1 MKKIF
6 GIMFLQLAI
15 LSLAGCDK
23 GETDFAGSDNYLN
36 SFSLEKDGTVYHAEI
51 VNDLVTLTIPQD
63 ADLQGA
69 VAIYEICEMATI
81 SPDPA
86 TVADWNQ
93 ACLFTVTSYSGEAR
107 NYSYSVVRDE
117 KVSGGNV
124 ILATQAEL
132 EAFAAEKVKILEG
145 NLIIG
150 EKTVPATEYDTVK
163 NLSSLASLTEVRG
176 NIVINNSFGGM
187 NLDGLHNV
195 RYAGN
200 LYIGDEENAFDNGK
214 ESLLS
219 IELPALET
227 VAGQITV
234 NSEKVGRIC
243 LNALSE
249 VMSLYVNGKSVNEI
263 SLPLLKT
270 VYGNLTVSSGTTASG
285 ANGEITEFSLPA
297 LESVGGN
304 FTLQTLSNLSSLSL
318 PVLKTISEKLNFK
331 LLPLVEIISF
341 PALERVGG
349 TIAVPY
355 DMSGLKSLQMP
366 GLKEAGAIDI
376 DGRNN
381 APIIETLDF
390 SSLEQVNGAFALS
403 YLNIASLSL
412 TSLFS
417 VDGTFDLRYMQ
428 SLKELDLPLLKTCN
442 GTFYLYYMEGPE
454 VLDISTVENLP
465 ELQIIGS
472 PAIKKCKA
480 PAKVGEIVINAA
492 SQVAEAIPMEGLE
505 EVENFTLS
513 NFRNTE
519 LTLEGYATAI
529 KGELKISAAYAS
541 RISMPDIKTLGKLS
555 LSFSSTLKN
564 LEMPSLEKIGI
575 FEIKTP
581 LAVENINVPRLE
593 EVTESLLIS
602 GGSSYNKG
610 RIPITNL
617 DFLNSLKVAGA
628 VKIEYCGNLTDFS
641 GLKNILA
648 SISGENWS
656 VKECAYNPTYEDM
669 VAGRYILE

>member
-6 GIMFLQLAI
+6 GIMFLSLAI

-23 GETDFAGSDNYLN
+23 EETDFTGSDNYLN
-36 SFSLEKDGTVYHAEI
+36 SFSLEKDGVVYNAEI

-124 ILATQAEL
+124 ILTTQAEL
-132 EAFAAEKVKILEG
+132 EAFAAENVRILDG

-150 EKTVPATEYDTVK
+150 ENMIPATEYDTVK
-163 NLSSLASLTEVRG
+163 SLSSLSCLTEVRG
-176 NIVINNSFGGM
+176 NIVINNSFSGTS
-187 NLDGLHNV
+187 LDGLQNV

-219 IELPALET
+219 IEMPALET
-227 VAGQITV
+227 VAGVISI
-234 NSEKVGRIC
+234 NSGKVGRIC

-297 LESVGGN
+297 LENVGGN
-304 FTLQTLSNLSSLSL
+304 LTLQTLSNLSSLSL
-318 PVLKTISEKLNFK
+318 PVLKTIYGKLNFK
-331 LLPLVEIISF
+331 LMPLVETLSL
-341 PALERVGG
+341 PLLESVGG
-349 TIAVPY
+349 TITVPY
-355 DMSGLKSLQMP
+355 DMSGLKNLLMP
-366 GLKEAGAIDI
+366 GLQEAGAIDI
-376 DGRNN
+376 DGRST
-381 APIIETLDF
+381 APIIETVDL
-390 SSLEQVNGAFALS
+390 SSLECVNGDFTLS
-403 YLNIASLSL
+403 YLNVASLSL
-412 TSLFS
+412 TSLLS

-428 SLKELDLPLLKTCN
+428 SLKELDLPILKTCN

-454 VLDISTVENLP
+454 ILDISTVENLS
-465 ELQIIGS
+465 ELSIIGS
-472 PAIKKCKA
+472 PAIKKCKV

-492 SQVAEAIPMEGLE
+492 SQVAEVVPMDGLE

-519 LTLEGYATAI
+519 LVLEGYATAI
-529 KGELKISAAYAS
+529 KGELKISATYAS

-564 LEMPSLEKIGI
+564 LEMQSLEKIGI

-581 LAVENINVPRLE
+581 LAVESINVPRLE

-602 GGSSYNKG
+602 GVSSYNQS
-610 RIPITNL
+610 RVSITDL
-617 DFLNSLKVAGA
+617 DFLSSLKVAGS
-628 VKIEYCGNLTDFS
+628 VTIEYCGNLTDFS
-641 GLKNILA
+641 GLKNVLG
-648 SISGENWS
+648 SISGERWS
-656 VKECAYNPTYEDM
+656 VTNCAYNPTYEDM
-669 VAGRYILE
+669 VAGKYILE

>member
-1 MKKIF
+1 
-6 GIMFLQLAI
+6 MFLSLAI

-23 GETDFAGSDNYLN
+23 EETDFTGSDNYLN
-36 SFSLEKDGTVYHAEI
+36 SFSLEKDGVVYNAEI

-124 ILATQAEL
+124 ILTTQAEL
-132 EAFAAEKVKILEG
+132 EAFAAENVRILDG

-150 EKTVPATEYDTVK
+150 ENMIPATEYDTVK
-163 NLSSLASLTEVRG
+163 SLSSLSCLTEVRG
-176 NIVINNSFGGM
+176 NIVINNSFSGTS
-187 NLDGLHNV
+187 LDGLQNV

-219 IELPALET
+219 IEMPALET
-227 VAGQITV
+227 VAGAISI
-234 NSEKVGRIC
+234 NSGKVGRIC

-297 LESVGGN
+297 LENVGGN
-304 FTLQTLSNLSSLSL
+304 LTLQTLSNLSSLSL
-318 PVLKTISEKLNFK
+318 PVLKTIYGKLNFK
-331 LLPLVEIISF
+331 LMPLVETLSL
-341 PALERVGG
+341 PLLESVGG
-349 TIAVPY
+349 TITVPY
-355 DMSGLKSLQMP
+355 DMSGLKNLLMP
-366 GLKEAGAIDI
+366 GLQEAGAIDI
-376 DGRNN
+376 DGRST
-381 APIIETLDF
+381 APIIETVDL
-390 SSLEQVNGAFALS
+390 SSLECVNGDFTLS
-403 YLNIASLSL
+403 YLNVASLSL
-412 TSLFS
+412 TSLLS

-454 VLDISTVENLP
+454 ILDISTVENLS
-465 ELQIIGS
+465 ELSIIGS
-472 PAIKKCKA
+472 PAIKKCKV
-480 PAKVGEIVINAA
+480 PAKIGEIVINAA
-492 SQVAEAIPMEGLE
+492 SQVAEVIPMEGLE

-519 LTLEGYATAI
+519 LVLEGYATAI
-529 KGELKISAAYAS
+529 KGELKISATYAS
-541 RISMPDIKTLGKLS
+541 RISMPDIRTLGKLS

-581 LAVENINVPRLE
+581 FDVESINVSRLE
-593 EVTESLLIS
+593 EITESLLIS
-602 GGSSYNKG
+602 GVSSYNQS
-610 RIPITNL
+610 RVSITDL
-617 DFLNSLKVAGA
+617 DFLSSLKVAGS
-628 VKIEYCGNLTDFS
+628 VTIEYCGNLTDFS
-641 GLKNILA
+641 GLKNVLG
-648 SISGENWS
+648 SISGERWS
-656 VKECAYNPTYEDM
+656 VTNCAYNPTYEDM
-669 VAGRYILE
+669 VAGKYILE